1 MNIGLIRHFKVDC
14 DKILF
19 MTSDEFDAW
28 VKKYDEDEIIKNE
41 IDIGHIKWDKCFAS
55 DLYRAIKT
63 AESIFTE
70 KIVKTYLLREVPISP
85 IFKSN
90 VKLPYIFWAI
100 SGRCAWFFEHKSQKE
115 SRKDTEKRIDEFL
128 SNIDLDSN
136 ENILIVCHGFLMN
149 TLQKKLKNRGFK
161 GKTVKRPKNGTLYL
175 YTK

>member
-19 MTSDEFDAW
+19 MTSDEFEAL
-28 VKKYDEDEIIKNE
+28 VRKYDEDDIIEND
-41 IDIGHIKWDKCFAS
+41 IDLGNIKWNKCFSS
-55 DLYRAIKT
+55 DLYRAVKT
-63 AESIFTE
+63 AESIFKE
-70 KIVKTYLLREVPISP
+70 EIRKTHLLREVPISP

-90 VKLPYIFWAI
+90 AKLPYIFWAI
-100 SGRCAWFFEHKSQKE
+100 SGRCAWFFGNKSQKE

-136 ENILIVCHGFLMN
+136 ENILIVCHGFFMN

-161 GKTVKRPKNGTLYL
+161 GKVIKRPKNGTLYL

>member
-14 DKILF
+14 DKISF
-19 MTSDEFDAW
+19 MTSDEFEAL
-28 VKKYDEDEIIKNE
+28 VRKYDEDDIIEND
-41 IDIGHIKWDKCFAS
+41 IDLGHIKWNKCFSS
-55 DLYRAIKT
+55 DLYRAVKT
-63 AESIFTE
+63 AESIFKEEIT
-70 KIVKTYLLREVPISP
+70 KTHLLREVPISP

-90 VKLPYIFWAI
+90 IKLPYIFWAI
-100 SGRCAWFFEHKSQKE
+100 SGRWAWFFGNKSQKE

-136 ENILIVCHGFLMN
+136 ENILIVCHGFFMN

-161 GKTVKRPKNGTLYL
+161 GKIVKRPKNGTLYL